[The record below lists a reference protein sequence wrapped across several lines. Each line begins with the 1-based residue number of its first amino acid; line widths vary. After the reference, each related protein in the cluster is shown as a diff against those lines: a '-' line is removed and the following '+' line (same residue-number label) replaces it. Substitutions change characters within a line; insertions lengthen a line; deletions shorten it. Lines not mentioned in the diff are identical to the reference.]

1 MPGLQVALRFGLGP
15 LGPSAVRPAGV
26 DAAVAVC
33 DLGPMNL
40 SIERGSWLLGALA
53 SLLLL
58 LPFAA
63 EADGATITLQGKVL
77 GDPNSTVAMK
87 VVTRRGVP
95 VLVKRVI
102 FRRVDHDCSDGF
114 TRELTLRLPRS
125 RVERVGIT
133 ARFTFFELLSRPS
146 GLPAPDNLNQ
156 LFVTGKMFRGVG
168 RVRGT
173 VDSTVRLLPVPPA
186 RANACIANK
195 RDYVVH
201 RVSRR

>member
-1 MPGLQVALRFGLGP
+1 MARSV
-15 LGPSAVRPAGV
+15 VR
-26 DAAVAVC
+26 
-33 DLGPMNL
+33 
-40 SIERGSWLLGALA
+40 RSWFFGALA
-53 SLLLL
+53 PLLLL
-58 LPFAA
+58 LPLAA
-63 EADGATITLQGKVL
+63 GADGATITLRGKVL
-77 GDPNSTVAMK
+77 GDPNSVVRMK
-87 VVTRRGVP
+87 VVKRRGIP
-95 VLVKRVI
+95 VLVKRVD
-102 FRRVDHDCSDGF
+102 FRRVDHDCADDV
-114 TRELTLRLPRS
+114 TRELTLHLPRS

-146 GLPAPDNLNQ
+146 GLPAPNNLNQ
-156 LFVTGKMFRGVG
+156 LFVTGKMFRGVR